1 MKKALV
7 LCLVVIVA
15 LFMVGCAAGP
25 NSARGIVDSG
35 GNVAGFW
42 SGLWHGMITLITFI
56 ISLFTD
62 KVQIYEIHNNGGW
75 YNFGFLFGLL
85 FLPVI
90 SNIIRIA
97 TKD

>member
-1 MKKALV
+1 MKNVLL

-15 LFMVGCAAGP
+15 LFAVGCAAGP
-25 NSARGIVDSG
+25 NSAKGTNDIE

-42 SGLWHGMITLITFI
+42 MGLWHGVIAGITFI

-75 YNFGFLFGLL
+75 YNFGFLLGLL
-85 FLPVI
+85 FIPGTLG
-90 SNIIRIA
+90 SAFRN
-97 TKD
+97 